1 MEDGMD
7 ISPLPLSRP
16 SLSGTPVS
24 QSKRMRDDDEQDM
37 FDLAEQVLMRQKTL
51 SSPSDVSA
59 AGGVCGAMRTP
70 CASLA
75 SSPNRQPMLRTPLAG
90 GGGSCITPMAGLGEA
105 EGSSIAGRMGLRW
118 ASHQRQGP
126 RR

>member
-1 MEDGMD
+1 MDDGMD

-16 SLSGTPVS
+16 SLSGTPIS

-37 FDLAEQVLMRQKTL
+37 TDLAEQVLMRQKTM
-51 SSPSDVSA
+51 SPSDASA
-59 AGGVCGAMRTP
+59 AGGVHGAMRTP
-70 CASLA
+70 CASA
-75 SSPNRQPMLRTPLAG
+75 TSSPNRQPMLRTPLAG
-90 GGGSCITPMAGLGEA
+90 GTCITPMAGLGDA
-105 EGSSIAGRMGLRW
+105 EGSTSIAGRMGVRW